1 MINLESDKLLYTKS
15 RRHLWNTL
23 TTTGTRSMAKAT
35 CVSETHERQYKLL
48 NGTSLTHN
56 NYEVAWNRT
65 DFLGTRFFCSN
76 NNDDNASNQDFDPP
90 WLPGWFIR
98 LGSNLLADQ
107 HDAQRHCCA
116 SEELNYP
123 TSAAGQT
130 GSVWLFLTCPWGI
143 ASLCFKSSY
152 LGFEPSYFLPWLECP
167 LKNAA
172 LRCIS
177 TNGNK
182 KLTFE
187 SP

>member
-15 RRHLWNTL
+15 RRPLWNTL

-65 DFLGTRFFCSN
+65 NFFGARFFCSN

-130 GSVWLFLTCPWGI
+130 GSVWLFLTCLWLLACALSPAI
-143 ASLCFKSSY
+143 
-152 LGFEPSYFLPWLECP
+152 LGLNPSIFFHDWNVLQ
-167 LKNAA
+167 KNNA

-182 KLTFE
+182 KPTFE
-187 SP
+187 FP